1 MRSQAL
7 TVVLC
12 FVSSLALFALSLP
25 RVLRGL
31 EATEAVRDV
40 LAERVAMGGSDAW
53 SASGTRPK
61 REGRNKRVMRL
72 FYSCML
78 DSEQNTCAPITVFAL
93 LALL

>member
-61 REGRNKRVMRL
+61 DGTSVL
-72 FYSCML
+72 
-78 DSEQNTCAPITVFAL
+78 CAYLQLYVG
-93 LALL
+93 

>member
-72 FYSCML
+72 FTAVCLIVSKIP
-78 DSEQNTCAPITVFAL
+78 AHL
-93 LALL
+93 LLYLPC